1 MKQTDIFYPFLAM
14 MVLTLCVWAYMYV
27 LRIGYMIGNRIRPA
41 DLATSEAVGKVL
53 PERINYPS
61 HNLKN
66 LFELP
71 VLFYA
76 LCLFLF
82 VTDQVNV
89 VYLYSACIFV
99 AFRALHSLVHC
110 TVNIVVLR
118 FFAYIVSAVILW
130 FMVIKAVISLL
141 RG

>member
-14 MVLTLCVWAYMYV
+14 MVITLCVWAYMYI

-41 DLATSEAVGKVL
+41 DLATSEAVGRIL

-82 VTDQVNV
+82 VTDRVNG
-89 VYLYSACIFV
+89 VYLYAAWICV
-99 AFRALHSLVHC
+99 TFRALHSLIHC

-118 FFAYIVSAVILW
+118 FLAYIVSAASLW
-130 FMVIKAVISLL
+130 FMVIKAVISLP
-141 RG
+141 GG

>member
-1 MKQTDIFYPFLAM
+1 MTQADIFFPFLAM
-14 MVLTLCVWAYMYV
+14 MALTLCVWAYMYM
-27 LRIGYMIGNRIRPA
+27 LRIGYMIGNRINPG
-41 DLATSEAVGKVL
+41 DLATGEAVGRVL
-53 PERINYPS
+53 PERVNYPS

-82 VTDQVNV
+82 VTDQVNS
-89 VYLYSACIFV
+89 VYLYSAWIFV
-99 AFRALHSLVHC
+99 AFRAMHSLIHC

-118 FFAYIVSAVILW
+118 FLAYIVSAVSLW
-130 FMVIKAVISLL
+130 FMVIKAVISLP
-141 RG
+141 GG

>member
-1 MKQTDIFYPFLAM
+1 MCLGIHVHAPDRLHDWEPDSA
-14 MVLTLCVWAYMYV
+14 
-27 LRIGYMIGNRIRPA
+27 G
-41 DLATSEAVGKVL
+41 DLATSEAIGKVL
-53 PERINYPS
+53 PGRINYSS

-76 LCLFLF
+76 RCLFLF
-82 VTDQVNV
+82 MTNQVNV

-99 AFRALHSLVHC
+99 AFRALHSLIHC

-118 FFAYIVSAVILW
+118 FFAYIVSTIILW
-130 FMVIKAVISLL
+130 FMVVKAIISL
-141 RG
+141 